1 MLAMSNYAQLAH
13 AQQEQF
19 KQFLA
24 GKDVGRERPEGHQ
37 SLWGSQSLYSHK

>member
-1 MLAMSNYAQLAH
+1 MLAMSNYAQLAQ

-24 GKDVGRERPEGHQ
+24 AKDVGRERPEGYQ
-37 SLWGSQSLYSHK
+37 SLWGSYNHK